1 MGCSKNC
8 CKREVYSNTILKK
21 QENIEQKANSTPKT
35 TVKEKQTNKK
45 TKISSRKEIINI
57 QAEINKKEMKET
69 IVKIN
74 ETKSQFFDQ
83 INKTDKPL
91 VSLIKEKMRKIKSTK
106 LEMKKERL
114 QQTMKK

>member
-57 QAEINKKEMKET
+57 QAEINKKEMKEA
-69 IVKIN
+69 IRKIN
-74 ETKSQFFDQ
+74 KAKSQFFEKV
-83 INKTDKPL
+83 NKIDKPL
-91 VSLIKEKMRKIKSTK
+91 ARLINK
-106 LEMKKERL
+106 KKEQKSN
-114 QQTMKK
+114 QQNQK